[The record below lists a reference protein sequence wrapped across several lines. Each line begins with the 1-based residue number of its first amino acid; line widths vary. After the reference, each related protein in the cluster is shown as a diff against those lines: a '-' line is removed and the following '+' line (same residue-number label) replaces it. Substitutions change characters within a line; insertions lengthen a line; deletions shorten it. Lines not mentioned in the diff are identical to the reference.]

1 MDDIELGWCM
11 KVDPSIELLCLERAL
26 LACRSHSASDYR
38 AERLVEREEPL
49 KENCERS
56 RSIAVFNPR
65 LTWLGGTFVG
75 SFWKGHASLLGNST
89 VLLGRWGI
97 LGSKGEG
104 CGGFS

>member
-49 KENCERS
+49 KENCEERAVSGEKPLYSSIQPKADMAWGNFCGLFLEGPCESS
-56 RSIAVFNPR
+56 RELHSIIREVWNP
-65 LTWLGGTFVG
+65 WL
-75 SFWKGHASLLGNST
+75 
-89 VLLGRWGI
+89 
-97 LGSKGEG
+97 
-104 CGGFS
+104 